1 MLERLD
7 PNQIEDE
14 TSRQQV
20 IYLIN
25 LLEKCLS
32 QIQELKA
39 EVAALKDHIKRLNG
53 EQPRLFVLVL
63 ALVLIL
69 IPFHPRL
76 TSNHSTILVLPKLQK
91 VKAGK
96 RLGW

>member
-1 MLERLD
+1 MLDSLD

-14 TSRQQV
+14 TQRQQV

-39 EVAALKDHIKRLNG
+39 EVAALKDHIKRSNG
-53 EQPRLFVLVL
+53 EQPRPPSLFALVL

-69 IPFHPRL
+69 IKGL
-76 TSNHSTILVLPKLQK
+76 C
-91 VKAGK
+91 
-96 RLGW
+96 

>member
-1 MLERLD
+1 MLDSLD

-25 LLEKCLS
+25 LLEKWLS

-53 EQPRLFVLVL
+53 EQPRP
-63 ALVLIL
+63 
-69 IPFHPRL
+69 PFRAGSGSSPDTNTL
-76 TSNHSTILVLPKLQK
+76 SSTAEPN
-91 VKAGK
+91 
-96 RLGW
+96 

>member
-1 MLERLD
+1 MLEHLD

-14 TSRQQV
+14 TQRQQV

-53 EQPRLFVLVL
+53 EQPRPSFLFRAGSGSSPDTNTL
-63 ALVLIL
+63 
-69 IPFHPRL
+69 
-76 TSNHSTILVLPKLQK
+76 SSTAEPN
-91 VKAGK
+91 
-96 RLGW
+96 